1 MTQYHIISQTSEST
15 VVAQYESNAKR
26 STKYESEAALEHA
39 FIEQLQAQAYE
50 YITIHSQSEMVSNLR
65 QQLER
70 LNQYRF
76 TEDEWQRLYTQVIAN
91 PNEGIAEKANRIQN
105 DARFAFKLDN
115 GDTRN
120 IMLLDKQHI
129 HENHLQ
135 VINQYAEEGG
145 AHATRYDVTI
155 LVNGLPLVHIELKRR
170 GVNIREAFNQINRYQ
185 RDSFWAGD
193 ALFH

>member
-26 STKYESEAALEHA
+26 STQYESEAALERA

-91 PNEGIAEKANRIQN
+91 ATEGIPHQTVPVPHQKDLRSPGESVPV
-105 DARFAFKLDN
+105 RFECSCTRKLFVLWMP
-115 GDTRN
+115 T
-120 IMLLDKQHI
+120 
-129 HENHLQ
+129 
-135 VINQYAEEGG
+135 
-145 AHATRYDVTI
+145 
-155 LVNGLPLVHIELKRR
+155 P
-170 GVNIREAFNQINRYQ
+170 
-185 RDSFWAGD
+185 
-193 ALFH
+193 